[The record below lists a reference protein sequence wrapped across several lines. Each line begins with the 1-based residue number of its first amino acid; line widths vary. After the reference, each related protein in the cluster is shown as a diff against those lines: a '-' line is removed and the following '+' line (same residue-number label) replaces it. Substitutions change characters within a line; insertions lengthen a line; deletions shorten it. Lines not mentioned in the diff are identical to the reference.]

1 MRHANTLRRRQER
14 DDMIKQLTGQTL
26 IKGHIIEAKTFG
38 DPVITENG
46 YLAVAD
52 GIVQGVFSAVPAAFS
67 GATLIDETGNLIL
80 QGFSDMHLH
89 APQYPMLGMGMDLP
103 LMDWLKTYTFKTEAR
118 FADNAFAREV
128 YARLA
133 SELVKN
139 GTTRVCIYSSSHTDA
154 TLILM
159 EELEH
164 AGIGGYVG
172 KVNMDRASGEC
183 QESTEESKRETLR
196 WLDECARFTR
206 VRPILTPR
214 FTPSC
219 TNELMDWLGKVASE
233 RGIYVQSHLS
243 ENKRE
248 IELVKE
254 LHPDCEQYWQTY
266 EKYGLWTD
274 HTIMAHCV
282 HSDARE
288 QQAMIDHNVLCV
300 HCPDSNINICS
311 GFAPVRQMKERG
323 VWVALGSDI
332 AGGAQ
337 LPMLQVL
344 TGCLRMSKA
353 RAIETDGKEPFLT
366 VGEAYYLATSAGA
379 RYFGDADGF
388 AAGNPLHAVVLD
400 ESLLPPSA
408 RELTV
413 KERFERAVYLAD
425 DRSIAAVYGGGRQIR

>member
-1 MRHANTLRRRQER
+1 
-14 DDMIKQLTGQTL
+14 MIEL
-26 IKGHIIEAKTFG
+26 IKGNIIEAKEFG

-46 YLAVAD
+46 YIAVVNGVVA
-52 GIVQGVFSAVPAAFS
+52 GVFSEPPAEFS
-67 GATLIDETGNLIL
+67 GAKLADYSGRLIL

-103 LMDWLKTYTFKTEAR
+103 LMDWLKAYTFKTEAR
-118 FADNAFAREV
+118 FADAEFARTA
-128 YARLA
+128 YRRLSA
-133 SELVKN
+133 ELVNN
-139 GTTRVCIYSSSHTDA
+139 GTTRVCIYSSTHTDA

-159 EELEH
+159 EELER
-164 AGIGGYVG
+164 AGVGGYVG
-172 KVNMDRASGEC
+172 KVNMDRNSGEC
-183 QESTEESKRETLR
+183 QELTEESKRETLR
-196 WLDECARFTR
+196 WLDESERFSL

-219 TNELMDWLGKVASE
+219 SNELMQWLGGVAKE
-233 RGIYVQSHLS
+233 RGVFVQSHLS
-243 ENKRE
+243 ENYRE

-266 EKYGLWTD
+266 DKYGLWTD

-282 HSDARE
+282 HSDERE

-311 GFAPVRQMKERG
+311 GFAPVRQMKRRG

-337 LPMLQVL
+337 LPMLSVL

-353 RAIETDGKEPFLT
+353 RAIATGGEEPFLT

-379 RYFGDADGF
+379 RYFGDRDGF
-388 AAGNPLHAVVLD
+388 APGNPLHAVVLD
-400 ESLLPPSA
+400 DSSLPPSA
-408 RELTV
+408 RELSI

-425 DRSIAAVYGGGRQIR
+425 DRNIHAVYGAGRKIK

>member
-1 MRHANTLRRRQER
+1 MKEQTKSL
-14 DDMIKQLTGQTL
+14 TL
-26 IKGHIIEAKTFG
+26 IKGHIIEARTFG

-46 YLAVAD
+46 YIAVED
-52 GIVQGVFSAVPAAFS
+52 GVVKGVFAEIPADFANAAIS
-67 GATLIDETGNLIL
+67 DYSDKLIL

-103 LMDWLKTYTFKTEAR
+103 LMDWLNAYTFKTEAR
-118 FADNAFAREV
+118 FADNDFARRV
-128 YARLA
+128 YRRLA
-133 SELVKN
+133 AELVKN
-139 GTTRVCIYSSSHTDA
+139 GTTRVCIYSSTHTDA

-159 EELEH
+159 EELEK
-164 AGIGGYVG
+164 AGVGGYVG

-183 QESTEESKRETLR
+183 QEATEESKRETLR
-196 WLDECARFTR
+196 WLDESARFTSI
-206 VRPILTPR
+206 RPILTPR

-219 TNELMDWLGKVASE
+219 TDELMSWLGAVAAE
-233 RGIYVQSHLS
+233 KGVFVQSHLS

-266 EKYGLWTD
+266 DKYGLWTD

-282 HSDARE
+282 HSDERE

-353 RAIETDGKEPFLT
+353 RAIETEGREPFLT
-366 VGEAYYLATSAGA
+366 VGEAYYLATSAGS

-388 AAGNPLHAVVLD
+388 APGNPLHAVVLD
-400 ESLLPPSA
+400 DETLPPSA
-408 RELTV
+408 RTLTV

-425 DRSIAAVYGGGRQIR
+425 DRCISAVYGGGRKIK

>member
-1 MRHANTLRRRQER
+1 
-14 DDMIKQLTGQTL
+14 MIEL

-46 YLAVAD
+46 YLAAEN
-52 GIVQGVFSAVPAAFS
+52 GVVLGVYSALPERFS
-67 GATLIDETGNLIL
+67 GIPVTDYSNQLVL
-80 QGFSDMHLH
+80 QGFCDMHLH

-103 LMDWLKTYTFKTEAR
+103 LMDWLKAYTFKTEAR
-118 FADNAFAREV
+118 FADAEF
-128 YARLA
+128 ARLA
-133 SELVKN
+133 YSRLAAELVNN
-139 GTTRVCIYSSSHTDA
+139 GTTRVCIYSSTHTDA

-159 EELEH
+159 EELER
-164 AGIGGYVG
+164 AGICGYVG
-172 KVNMDRASGEC
+172 KVNMDRDSGEC
-183 QESTEESKRETLR
+183 QEETLESERETLR
-196 WLDECARFTR
+196 WLEECGRF
-206 VRPILTPR
+206 VKIKPILTPR

-219 TNELMDWLGKVASE
+219 TNELMDWLGKLAGE
-233 RGIYVQSHLS
+233 RGLYVQSHLS
-243 ENKRE
+243 ENYKE
-248 IELVKE
+248 IELVKQ

-266 EKYGLWTD
+266 DKYGLWSD

-311 GFAPVRQMKERG
+311 GFAPVRQMKNRG
-323 VWVALGSDI
+323 VWLALGSDI

-337 LPMLQVL
+337 LPMLQVI

-353 RAIETDGKEPFLT
+353 RAIATEGAEPFLT
-366 VGEAYYLATSAGA
+366 VGEAYYLATSGGA
-379 RYFGDADGF
+379 RYFGDKDGF
-388 AAGNPLHAVVLD
+388 APGNPLHAVVLS
-400 ESLLPPSA
+400 EAQLPPSA

-425 DRSIAAVYGGGRQIR
+425 DRAISAVYSAGRKIK

>member
-1 MRHANTLRRRQER
+1 MT
-14 DDMIKQLTGQTL
+14 KQLSGITL

-46 YLAVAD
+46 YLVVEN
-52 GIVQGVFSAVPAAFS
+52 GVVKGVFVDIPAEFAGAKVEDYS
-67 GATLIDETGNLIL
+67 GKLIL

-103 LMDWLKTYTFKTEAR
+103 LMDWLKAYTFKTEAR
-118 FADNAFAREV
+118 FADNGFAREV

-133 SELVKN
+133 QELVNN
-139 GTTRVCIYSSSHTDA
+139 GTTRVCIYSSTHVGA

-159 EELEH
+159 EELEK
-164 AGIGGYVG
+164 AGVGGYVG

-183 QESTEESKRETLR
+183 QEQTEESMRETLR
-196 WLDECARFTR
+196 WLDESARFTH
-206 VRPILTPR
+206 VKPILTPR

-219 TNELMDWLGKVASE
+219 SNELMDWLGKVAKE

-266 EKYGLWTD
+266 DKYGLWTD

-282 HSDARE
+282 HSDQLE

-323 VWVALGSDI
+323 VWLALGSDI

-353 RAIETDGKEPFLT
+353 RAIETEGKEPFLT
-366 VGEAYYLATSAGA
+366 VGEAYYLATSAGS

-388 AAGNPLHAVVLD
+388 APGNPLHAVVLD
-400 ESLLPPSA
+400 ESRLPPSA
-408 RELTV
+408 RELTI
-413 KERFERAVYLAD
+413 KERFERAMYLAD
-425 DRSIAAVYGGGRQIR
+425 DRSIHAVYGGGRKIK

>member
-1 MRHANTLRRRQER
+1 
-14 DDMIKQLTGQTL
+14 MIEL

-46 YLAVAD
+46 YLASEN
-52 GIVQGVFSAVPAAFS
+52 GVVLGVYSALPERFSDVPVTDYS
-67 GATLIDETGNLIL
+67 NQLVL
-80 QGFSDMHLH
+80 QGFCDMHLH

-103 LMDWLKTYTFKTEAR
+103 LMDWLKAYTFKTEAR
-118 FADNAFAREV
+118 FADAEFARLA

-133 SELVKN
+133 AELVKN
-139 GTTRVCIYSSSHTDA
+139 GTTRVCIYSSTHTDA

-159 EELEH
+159 EELER
-164 AGIGGYVG
+164 AGICGYVG
-172 KVNMDRASGEC
+172 KVNMDRDSGEC
-183 QESTEESKRETLR
+183 QEETLESERETLR
-196 WLDECARFTR
+196 WLEQCGHFSKIK
-206 VRPILTPR
+206 PILTPR

-219 TNELMDWLGKVASE
+219 TNELMDWLGKLAGE
-233 RGIYVQSHLS
+233 RGLYVQSHLS
-243 ENKRE
+243 ENYKE
-248 IELVKE
+248 IELVKR

-266 EKYGLWTD
+266 EKYDLWKD

-311 GFAPVRQMKERG
+311 GFAPVRQMKNRG
-323 VWVALGSDI
+323 VWLALGSDI

-337 LPMLQVL
+337 LPMLQVI

-353 RAIETDGKEPFLT
+353 RAIATEGAEPFLT
-366 VGEAYYLATSAGA
+366 VGEAYYLATSGGA
-379 RYFGDADGF
+379 RYFGDKDGF
-388 AAGNPLHAVVLD
+388 APGNPLHALVLS
-400 ESLLPPSA
+400 EAQLPPSA

-425 DRSIAAVYGGGRQIR
+425 DRAISAVYGAGRKIK

>member
-1 MRHANTLRRRQER
+1 
-14 DDMIKQLTGQTL
+14 
-26 IKGHIIEAKTFG
+26 
-38 DPVITENG
+38 
-46 YLAVAD
+46 
-52 GIVQGVFSAVPAAFS
+52 
-67 GATLIDETGNLIL
+67 
-80 QGFSDMHLH
+80 MHLH

-103 LMDWLKTYTFKTEAR
+103 LMDWLKAYTFKTEAR
-118 FADNAFAREV
+118 FADNDFAREA
-128 YARLA
+128 YSRLA
-133 SELVKN
+133 AELVKN
-139 GTTRVCIYSSSHTDA
+139 GTTRVCIYSSIHVDA

-159 EELEH
+159 EELEK
-164 AGIGGYVG
+164 AGIGGFVG

-183 QESTEESKRETLR
+183 QELTQDSKSDTLR
-196 WLDECARFTR
+196 WLDESARFTR
-206 VRPILTPR
+206 IRPILTPR

-219 TNELMDWLGKVASE
+219 TNELMDWLGKVAAE
-233 RGIYVQSHLS
+233 RGIFVQSHLS
-243 ENKRE
+243 ENRRE
-248 IELVKE
+248 IELVRE

-266 EKYGLWTD
+266 DKYGLWTD

-353 RAIETDGKEPFLT
+353 RAIETEGKEPFLT

-388 AAGNPLHAVVLD
+388 APGNPLHAVVLD
-400 ESLLPPSA
+400 ETNLPPSA
-408 RELTV
+408 RRLTV

-425 DRSIAAVYGGGRQIR
+425 DRTISAVYGGGRKIK

>member
-1 MRHANTLRRRQER
+1 
-14 DDMIKQLTGQTL
+14 MIEL

-46 YLAVAD
+46 YLAAEN
-52 GIVQGVFSAVPAAFS
+52 GVVLGVYSTLPERFS
-67 GATLIDETGNLIL
+67 GVPVTDYSNQLVL
-80 QGFSDMHLH
+80 QGFCDMHLH

-103 LMDWLKTYTFKTEAR
+103 LMDWLKAYTFKTEAR
-118 FADNAFAREV
+118 FADAEFARLA

-133 SELVKN
+133 AELVKN
-139 GTTRVCIYSSSHTDA
+139 GTTRVCIYSSTHTDA

-159 EELEH
+159 EELER
-164 AGIGGYVG
+164 AGICGYVG
-172 KVNMDRASGEC
+172 KVNMDRDSGEC
-183 QESTEESKRETLR
+183 QEETLESERETLR
-196 WLDECARFTR
+196 WLEECGRFSTIK
-206 VRPILTPR
+206 PILTPR

-219 TNELMDWLGKVASE
+219 TNDLMDWLGRLAGE
-233 RGIYVQSHLS
+233 RGLYVQSHLS
-243 ENKRE
+243 ENYKE
-248 IELVKE
+248 IELVKK

-266 EKYGLWTD
+266 EKYDLWKD

-311 GFAPVRQMKERG
+311 GFAPVRQMKNRG
-323 VWVALGSDI
+323 VWLALGSDI

-337 LPMLQVL
+337 LPMLQVI

-353 RAIETDGKEPFLT
+353 RAIATEGAEPFLT
-366 VGEAYYLATSAGA
+366 VGEAYYLATSGGA
-379 RYFGDADGF
+379 RYFGDKDGF
-388 AAGNPLHAVVLD
+388 APGNPLHAVVLD
-400 ESLLPPSA
+400 DAHLPPSA

-425 DRSIAAVYGGGRQIR
+425 DRAISAVYGAGRKIK

>member
-1 MRHANTLRRRQER
+1 
-14 DDMIKQLTGQTL
+14 MIEL

-46 YLAVAD
+46 YLAAEN
-52 GIVQGVFSAVPAAFS
+52 GIVLGVYSALPERFS
-67 GATLIDETGNLIL
+67 GVPVTDYSNQLVL
-80 QGFSDMHLH
+80 QGFCDMHLH

-103 LMDWLKTYTFKTEAR
+103 LMDWLKAYTFKTEAR
-118 FADNAFAREV
+118 FADADFARST
-128 YARLA
+128 YRRLA
-133 SELVKN
+133 AELVNN
-139 GTTRVCIYSSSHTDA
+139 GTTRVCIYSSTHADA

-159 EELEH
+159 EELER

-172 KVNMDRASGEC
+172 KVNMDRDSGEC
-183 QESTEESKRETLR
+183 QENTLESERETLR
-196 WLDECARFTR
+196 WLEESERFTKT
-206 VRPILTPR
+206 RPILTPR

-219 TNELMDWLGKVASE
+219 TNELMDWLGKLAGE
-233 RGIYVQSHLS
+233 RGLYVQSHLS
-243 ENKRE
+243 ENYKE
-248 IELVKE
+248 IELVKQ

-266 EKYGLWTD
+266 EKYGLWSD

-311 GFAPVRQMKERG
+311 GFAPVRQMKNRG
-323 VWVALGSDI
+323 VWLALGSDI

-337 LPMLQVL
+337 LPMLQVIS
-344 TGCLRMSKA
+344 GCLRMSKA
-353 RAIETDGKEPFLT
+353 RAIATEGAEPFLT
-366 VGEAYYLATSAGA
+366 VGEAYYLATSGGA

-388 AAGNPLHAVVLD
+388 APGNPLHAVVLS
-400 ESLLPPSA
+400 EAQLPPCA
-408 RELTV
+408 RALTV

-425 DRSIAAVYGGGRQIR
+425 DRAVTAVYGAGRKIK

>member
-1 MRHANTLRRRQER
+1 MKE
-14 DDMIKQLTGQTL
+14 L

-46 YLAVAD
+46 YLAVED
-52 GIVQGVFSAVPAAFS
+52 GVVHGVFPSVPVEYAGAKLTDYS
-67 GATLIDETGNLIL
+67 GRLIL

-118 FADNAFAREV
+118 FSDTAFARET

-133 SELVKN
+133 AELVKN
-139 GTTRVCIYSSSHTDA
+139 GTTRVCIYSSTHVDA

-159 EELEH
+159 EELEK

-172 KVNMDRASGEC
+172 KVNMDRSSGEC
-183 QESTEESKRETLR
+183 QELTEESKRETLR
-196 WLDECARFTR
+196 WLDESARFTQI
-206 VRPILTPR
+206 RPILTPR

-219 TNELMDWLGKVASE
+219 TDELMRWLGETAKE

-248 IELVKE
+248 TELVKE

-266 EKYGLWTD
+266 DKYGLWTD

-353 RAIETDGKEPFLT
+353 RAIATEGKEPFLT

-379 RYFGDADGF
+379 RYFGDANGF
-388 AAGNPLHAVVLD
+388 APGNPLHAVVLD
-400 ESLLPPSA
+400 ETSLPPST
-408 RELTV
+408 RKLTLQA
-413 KERFERAVYLAD
+413 RFERAVYLAD
-425 DRSIAAVYGGGRQIR
+425 DRSILAVYGAGKKMK

>member
-1 MRHANTLRRRQER
+1 
-14 DDMIKQLTGQTL
+14 MIEL
-26 IKGHIIEAKTFG
+26 IRGHIIEAKTFG

-46 YLAVAD
+46 YLAVED
-52 GIVQGVFSAVPAAFS
+52 GVVKGVFADVPVEFAGAKLTDYS
-67 GATLIDETGNLIL
+67 GKLIL

-103 LMDWLKTYTFKTEAR
+103 LMDWLKTYTFKTEAH
-118 FADNAFAREV
+118 FSDNAFAREV
-128 YARLA
+128 YGRLA
-133 SELVKN
+133 AELVKN
-139 GTTRVCIYSSSHTDA
+139 GTTRVCIYSSTHVDA

-159 EELEH
+159 EELEK
-164 AGIGGYVG
+164 AGVGGYVG

-183 QESTEESKRETLR
+183 QERTEDSKRETLR
-196 WLDECARFTR
+196 WLDACEKFTS

-219 TNELMDWLGKVASE
+219 TDELMQWLGDTAKE
-233 RGIYVQSHLS
+233 RGLFVQSHLS
-243 ENKRE
+243 ENLRE

-274 HTIMAHCV
+274 NTIMAHCV

-288 QQAMIDHNVLCV
+288 QQAMIDYNVLCV

-311 GFAPVRQMKERG
+311 GFAPVRQMMERG

-337 LPMLQVL
+337 LPMMQVL

-353 RAIETDGKEPFLT
+353 RAIATEGREPFLT

-388 AAGNPLHAVVLD
+388 APGNPLHAVVLD
-400 ESLLPPSA
+400 ESRLPPSA
-408 RELTV
+408 RELTLQ
-413 KERFERAVYLAD
+413 ERFERAVYLAD
-425 DRSIAAVYGGGRQIR
+425 DRSISAVYGSGKKIL

>member
-1 MRHANTLRRRQER
+1 MTER
-14 DDMIKQLTGQTL
+14 LSGKML

-38 DPVITENG
+38 DPAITENG
-46 YLAVAD
+46 YLAVED
-52 GIVQGVFSAVPAAFS
+52 GVVKGVYSGVPAEFS
-67 GATLIDETGNLIL
+67 NAKTIDYSDQLIL

-89 APQYPMLGMGMDLP
+89 APQYPMLGMGMDLT
-103 LMDWLKTYTFKTEAR
+103 LLDWLKTYTFKTESR
-118 FADNAFAREV
+118 FADNGFAREV
-128 YARLA
+128 YARLSA
-133 SELVKN
+133 ELVNN
-139 GTTRVCIYSSSHTDA
+139 GTTRVCIYSSMHTDA

-159 EELEH
+159 EELEK
-164 AGIGGYVG
+164 AGICGYAG

-183 QESTEESKRETLR
+183 QELTEESKRETLR
-196 WLDECARFTR
+196 WLDACENFTR

-219 TNELMDWLGKVASE
+219 TNELMEWLGGVATE
-233 RGIYVQSHLS
+233 RGLFVQSHLS

-248 IELVKE
+248 IALVKE

-266 EKYGLWTD
+266 DKFGLWTD

-337 LPMLQVL
+337 LPMIQVM
-344 TGCLRMSKA
+344 TGCLKMSKA
-353 RAIETDGKEPFLT
+353 RAIDTDGKEPFLS

-388 AAGNPLHAVVLD
+388 APGNPLHAVVLD
-400 ESLLPPSA
+400 EINLPPSA
-408 RELTV
+408 RKLTV
-413 KERFERAVYLAD
+413 KERFERAVYLSD
-425 DRSIAAVYGGGRQIR
+425 DRNIAAVYGDGRRIK

>member
-1 MRHANTLRRRQER
+1 MTQ
-14 DDMIKQLTGQTL
+14 QLTGLTL
-26 IKGHIIEAKTFG
+26 LKGHIIEAKTFG

-46 YLAVAD
+46 YLAVKD
-52 GIVQGVFSAVPAAFS
+52 GVVAGVYSEIPAAFAAARVEDYS
-67 GATLIDETGNLIL
+67 GKLIL

-103 LMDWLKTYTFKTEAR
+103 LMDWLKAYTFKTEAR
-118 FADNAFAREV
+118 FADNDFAREA
-128 YARLA
+128 YSRLA
-133 SELVKN
+133 AELVKN
-139 GTTRVCIYSSSHTDA
+139 GTTRVCIYSSVHTDA

-159 EELEH
+159 DELEK
-164 AGIGGYVG
+164 AGIAGYVG

-183 QESTEESKRETLR
+183 QELTEDSKRETLR
-196 WLDECARFTR
+196 WLDESSRFTR
-206 VRPILTPR
+206 IRPILTPR

-219 TNELMDWLGKVASE
+219 TDELMEWLGNLASE
-233 RGIYVQSHLS
+233 RDIFVQSHLS

-248 IELVKE
+248 IELVHE

-266 EKYGLWTD
+266 EKYGLWKD
-274 HTIMAHCV
+274 QTIMAHCV

-288 QQAMIDHNVLCV
+288 QQAMMDHNVLCV

-353 RAIETDGKEPFLT
+353 RAIETEGREPFLT

-388 AAGNPLHAVVLD
+388 APGNPLHAVVLD
-400 ESLLPPSA
+400 ESNLPPRA
-408 RELTV
+408 RELTI

-425 DRSIAAVYGGGRQIR
+425 DRCIAAVYGGGRRVK

>member
-1 MRHANTLRRRQER
+1 
-14 DDMIKQLTGQTL
+14 MIEL

-46 YLAVAD
+46 YLAAEN
-52 GIVQGVFSAVPAAFS
+52 GVVLGVYSALPERFAGVPVTDYS
-67 GATLIDETGNLIL
+67 NQLVL
-80 QGFSDMHLH
+80 QGFCDMHLH

-103 LMDWLKTYTFKTEAR
+103 LMDWLKAYTFKTEAR
-118 FADNAFAREV
+118 FADADF
-128 YARLA
+128 ARLA
-133 SELVKN
+133 YSRLTAELVKN
-139 GTTRVCIYSSSHTDA
+139 GTTRVCIYSSTHTDA

-159 EELEH
+159 EELER

-172 KVNMDRASGEC
+172 KVNMDRDSGEC
-183 QESTEESKRETLR
+183 QEETLESERETLR
-196 WLDECARFTR
+196 WLEACGRFTK
-206 VRPILTPR
+206 VKPILTPR

-219 TNELMDWLGKVASE
+219 TNDLMDWLGKLAGE
-233 RGIYVQSHLS
+233 RGLFVQSHLS
-243 ENKRE
+243 ENYKE
-248 IELVKE
+248 IELVKQ

-266 EKYGLWTD
+266 EKYGLWSD

-311 GFAPVRQMKERG
+311 GFAPVRQMKNRG
-323 VWVALGSDI
+323 VWLALGSDI

-337 LPMLQVL
+337 LPMLQVI

-353 RAIETDGKEPFLT
+353 RAIATQGAEPFLT
-366 VGEAYYLATSAGA
+366 VGEAYYLATSGGA

-388 AAGNPLHAVVLD
+388 APGNPLHAVVLS
-400 ESLLPPSA
+400 EAALPPSA

-425 DRSIAAVYGGGRQIR
+425 DRAISAVYSAGKKIK

>member
-1 MRHANTLRRRQER
+1 
-14 DDMIKQLTGQTL
+14 MIEL

-46 YLAVAD
+46 YLATENGV
-52 GIVQGVFSAVPAAFS
+52 VRGVF
-67 GATLIDETGNLIL
+67 ATLPEQYANAPVTDFSDRLIL
-80 QGFSDMHLH
+80 QGFCDMHLH

-103 LMDWLKTYTFKTEAR
+103 LMDWLKAYTFKTEAR
-118 FADNAFAREV
+118 FADSTFARET
-128 YARLA
+128 YRRLA
-133 SELVKN
+133 AELVKN
-139 GTTRVCIYSSSHTDA
+139 GTTRVCAYSSTHTDA

-159 EELEH
+159 EELEK
-164 AGIGGYVG
+164 AGVGGYVG
-172 KVNMDRASGEC
+172 KVNMDRDSGDC
-183 QESTEESKRETLR
+183 QEQTEESKRETLR
-196 WLDECARFTR
+196 WLDACARFTAIK
-206 VRPILTPR
+206 PILTPR

-219 TNELMDWLGKVASE
+219 SNDLMDWLGKLAGE
-233 RGIYVQSHLS
+233 RGLYVQSHLS
-243 ENKRE
+243 ENFRE

-254 LHPDCEQYWQTY
+254 LHPNCEQYWETY
-266 EKYGLWTD
+266 EQYGLWTD

-311 GFAPVRQMKERG
+311 GFAPVRQMKNRG
-323 VWVALGSDI
+323 VWLALGSDI

-353 RAIETDGKEPFLT
+353 RAIATAGAEPFLT

-379 RYFGDADGF
+379 KYFGDADGF
-388 AAGNPLHAVVLD
+388 APGNPLHAVVLD
-400 ESLLPPSA
+400 ETALPQSA
-408 RELTV
+408 RLLTV
-413 KERFERAVYLAD
+413 QERFERAVYLAD
-425 DRSIAAVYGGGRQIR
+425 DRSVAAVYGAGRRMK

>member
-1 MRHANTLRRRQER
+1 
-14 DDMIKQLTGQTL
+14 MIEL
-26 IKGHIIEAKTFG
+26 IHGNIIEAKTFG
-38 DPVITENG
+38 DPVITQNG
-46 YLAVAD
+46 YLAVED
-52 GIVQGVFSAVPAAFS
+52 GVVRGVFSERPPEFAAARVADYA
-67 GATLIDETGNLIL
+67 GRLIL

-103 LMDWLKTYTFKTEAR
+103 LMDWLKAYTFKTESR
-118 FADNAFAREV
+118 FADCGFAREV

-133 SELVKN
+133 AELIGN
-139 GTTRVCIYSSSHTDA
+139 GTTRVCIYSSIHMDA

-159 EELEH
+159 EELEK
-164 AGIGGYVG
+164 AGVGGFVG

-183 QESTEESKRETLR
+183 EETTEQSKRETLR
-196 WLDECARFTR
+196 WLDECGRFSR
-206 VRPILTPR
+206 IRPILTPR

-219 TNELMDWLGKVASE
+219 SDELMGWLGALAAE
-233 RGIYVQSHLS
+233 RNLYVQSHLS
-243 ENKRE
+243 ENMRE
-248 IELVKE
+248 IELVRE

-266 EKYGLWTD
+266 EKYGLWKE

-288 QQAMIDHNVLCV
+288 QQAMIDHDVLCV

-311 GFAPVRQMKERG
+311 GFAPVRQMVQRG

-353 RAIETDGKEPFLT
+353 RAIATGGAEPFLT

-379 RYFGDADGF
+379 RYFGDAAGF
-388 AAGNPLHAVVLD
+388 APGNPLHAVVLD
-400 ESLLPPSA
+400 ESGMPPSA

-413 KERFERAVYLAD
+413 QERFERAVYLAD
-425 DRSIAAVYGGGRQIR
+425 DRSIAAVYAAGRRVK

>member
-1 MRHANTLRRRQER
+1 MTE
-14 DDMIKQLTGQTL
+14 L
-26 IKGHIIEAKTFG
+26 IKGHIIEAQSFG

-46 YLAVAD
+46 YLAVED
-52 GIVQGVFSAVPAAFS
+52 GVVRGVFSSVPAQYAGANVVDYS
-67 GATLIDETGNLIL
+67 GQLIL
-80 QGFSDMHLH
+80 QGFADMHLH

-118 FADNAFAREV
+118 FSDTGFAREV
-128 YARLA
+128 YSRLA
-133 SELVKN
+133 RVLADN
-139 GTTRVCIYSSSHTDA
+139 GTTRVCIYSSIHTDA

-159 EELEH
+159 EELEKV
-164 AGIGGYVG
+164 GVGGYVG
-172 KVNMDRASGEC
+172 KVNMDRDSCEC
-183 QESTEESKRETLR
+183 QEDTEESKRETLR
-196 WLDECARFTR
+196 WLEGAARFSL
-206 VRPILTPR
+206 VKPVLTPR

-219 TNELMDWLGKVASE
+219 TDELMRWLGETAKE
-233 RGIYVQSHLS
+233 RGVFVQSHLS
-243 ENKRE
+243 ENKKE
-248 IELVKE
+248 IALVKQ

-266 EKYGLWTD
+266 DKFGLWTD

-337 LPMLQVL
+337 LSMLQVL
-344 TGCLRMSKA
+344 TSCLRMSKA
-353 RAIETDGKEPFLT
+353 RAIATDGKEPFLT

-379 RYFGDADGF
+379 RYFGDRDGF
-388 AAGNPLHAVVLD
+388 APGNPLHAVVLND
-400 ESLLPPSA
+400 VALPPAA
-408 RELTV
+408 RELTIQ
-413 KERFERAVYLAD
+413 ERFERAVYLAD
-425 DRSIAAVYGGGRQIR
+425 DRSITAVYGSGRKIK

>member
-1 MRHANTLRRRQER
+1 MRESSAIE
-14 DDMIKQLTGQTL
+14 L
-26 IKGHIIEAKTFG
+26 IKGHIIEAKTFS

-46 YLAVAD
+46 YLAVED
-52 GIVQGVFSAVPAAFS
+52 GVVRGVFAALPERYAGAPVTDFS
-67 GATLIDETGNLIL
+67 DKLIL

-118 FADNAFAREV
+118 FSDNDFARNV
-128 YARLA
+128 YRRLA
-133 SELVKN
+133 SELMKN
-139 GTTRVCIYSSSHTDA
+139 GTTRVCIYSSAHAEA

-159 EELEH
+159 EELER
-164 AGIGGYVG
+164 AGVGGYVG
-172 KVNMDRASGEC
+172 KVNMDRGSGEC
-183 QESTEESKRETLR
+183 QETTEQSKRETLR
-196 WLDECARFTR
+196 WLDGCDRFSL

-219 TNELMDWLGKVASE
+219 TDELLRWLGETAKE
-233 RGIYVQSHLS
+233 RGLFVQSHLS
-243 ENKRE
+243 ENKKE
-248 IELVKE
+248 IELVKQ

-266 EKYGLWTD
+266 DKFGLWTD

-282 HSDARE
+282 HSDERE
-288 QQAMIDHNVLCV
+288 QQAMIDHNVLCA

-353 RAIETDGKEPFLT
+353 RAIATEGREPFLT
-366 VGEAYYLATSAGA
+366 VGEAYYLATSAGS
-379 RYFGDADGF
+379 RYFGDGDGF
-388 AAGNPLHAVVLD
+388 APGNPLHAVVLD
-400 ESLLPPSA
+400 DASLPPSA

-425 DRSIAAVYGGGRQIR
+425 DRAITAVYGAGRRLK

>member
-1 MRHANTLRRRQER
+1 
-14 DDMIKQLTGQTL
+14 
-26 IKGHIIEAKTFG
+26 
-38 DPVITENG
+38 
-46 YLAVAD
+46 
-52 GIVQGVFSAVPAAFS
+52 
-67 GATLIDETGNLIL
+67 
-80 QGFSDMHLH
+80 
-89 APQYPMLGMGMDLP
+89 
-103 LMDWLKTYTFKTEAR
+103 
-118 FADNAFAREV
+118 
-128 YARLA
+128 
-133 SELVKN
+133 
-139 GTTRVCIYSSSHTDA
+139 
-154 TLILM
+154 M
-159 EELEH
+159 EELEK

-183 QESTEESKRETLR
+183 QELTEESKRETLR
-196 WLDECARFTR
+196 WLDESARFTR
-206 VRPILTPR
+206 IRPILTPR

-219 TNELMDWLGKVASE
+219 TDELMGWLGTVAKE
-233 RGIYVQSHLS
+233 RDVYVQSHLS

-248 IELVKE
+248 MELVKE

-266 EKYGLWTD
+266 DKFGLWTD

-311 GFAPVRQMKERG
+311 GFAPVRQMVERG

-353 RAIETDGKEPFLT
+353 RAIATEGKEPFLT
-366 VGEAYYLATSAGA
+366 VGEAYYLATSAGS
-379 RYFGDADGF
+379 RYFGDAEGF
-388 AAGNPLHAVVLD
+388 APGNPLHAVVLD
-400 ESLLPPSA
+400 ESRLPPSA
-408 RELTV
+408 RELTL

-425 DRSIAAVYGGGRQIR
+425 DRSIAAVYGGGRKIK

>member
-1 MRHANTLRRRQER
+1 ME
-14 DDMIKQLTGQTL
+14 L

-38 DPVITENG
+38 DPAITENG
-46 YLAVAD
+46 YLAVED
-52 GIVQGVFSAVPAAFS
+52 GRIAGVFANLPDAYQGAPVTDFS
-67 GATLIDETGNLIL
+67 DRLIL
-80 QGFSDMHLH
+80 QGFCDMHLH

-103 LMDWLKTYTFKTEAR
+103 LMDWLKAYTFKTEVR
-118 FADNAFAREV
+118 FSDTGFAREA
-128 YARLA
+128 YQRLA
-133 SELVKN
+133 AELVKN
-139 GTTRVCIYSSSHTDA
+139 GTTRVSIYSSIHTDA

-159 EELEH
+159 EELEK
-164 AGIGGYVG
+164 AGVSGFVG
-172 KVNMDRASGEC
+172 KVNMDRNSCEC
-183 QESTEESKRETLR
+183 QEETEESKRETLR
-196 WLDECARFTR
+196 WLEGCGRFEN
-206 VRPILTPR
+206 VKPILTPR

-219 TNELMDWLGKVASE
+219 TNEIMAWLGALAKE
-233 RGIYVQSHLS
+233 RGLFVQSHLS
-243 ENKRE
+243 ENNKE
-248 IELVKE
+248 IELVLQ

-266 EKYGLWTD
+266 DKYGLWKD

-323 VWVALGSDI
+323 VWLALGSDI

-337 LPMLQVL
+337 LPMLQVM

-353 RAIETDGKEPFLT
+353 RAIATQGAEPFLT
-366 VGEAYYLATSAGA
+366 VGEAYYLATSGGA

-388 AAGNPLHAVVLD
+388 AAGNPLHALVMDD
-400 ESLLPPSA
+400 ESLPPNA
-408 RELTV
+408 RPLTV

-425 DRSIAAVYGGGRQIR
+425 ERNITAVYGAGKRIR

>member
-1 MRHANTLRRRQER
+1 
-14 DDMIKQLTGQTL
+14 MIEL
-26 IKGHIIEAKTFG
+26 IKGHIIEAKSFG
-38 DPVITENG
+38 DLIITENG
-46 YLAVAD
+46 YLAIENGAVL
-52 GIVQGVFSAVPAAFS
+52 GVF
-67 GATLIDETGNLIL
+67 GALPTEYADVKLTDYSDQLIL

-103 LMDWLKTYTFKTEAR
+103 LMDWLKAYTFKTEAR
-118 FADNAFAREV
+118 FADADFARSA
-128 YARLA
+128 YRRLA
-133 SELVKN
+133 TELVNN
-139 GTTRVCIYSSSHTDA
+139 GTTRVCIYSSTHTDA

-159 EELEH
+159 EELER
-164 AGIGGYVG
+164 AGVGGYVG
-172 KVNMDRASGEC
+172 KVNMDRNSGEC
-183 QESTEESKRETLR
+183 QELTEESKRETLR
-196 WLDECARFTR
+196 WLDESARFSL

-219 TNELMDWLGKVASE
+219 TNELMRWLGELARE

-243 ENKRE
+243 ENVKE
-248 IELVKE
+248 MELVKE
-254 LHPDCEQYWQTY
+254 LHPDCEQYWETY
-266 EKYGLWTD
+266 DKYGLWTN
-274 HTIMAHCV
+274 HTVMAHCV

-337 LPMLQVL
+337 LPMLSVL
-344 TGCLRMSKA
+344 TGALRMSKA
-353 RAIETDGKEPFLT
+353 RAIATEGREPFLT

-379 RYFGDADGF
+379 QYFGDQDGF
-388 AAGNPLHAVVLD
+388 APGNPLNAVVLD
-400 ESLLPPSA
+400 DNALPPRA

-425 DRSIAAVYGGGRQIR
+425 DRNIVAVYGSGRQIK

>member
-1 MRHANTLRRRQER
+1 MTE
-14 DDMIKQLTGQTL
+14 KLTGKTL

-46 YLAVAD
+46 YLAVED
-52 GIVQGVFSAVPAAFS
+52 GAVKGVYSSLPGEFIDAN
-67 GATLIDETGNLIL
+67 LIDYSDQLIL
-80 QGFSDMHLH
+80 QSFCDMHLH

-103 LMDWLKTYTFKTEAR
+103 LMDWLKAYTFKTEAR
-118 FADNAFAREV
+118 FSDTGFAREV

-133 SELVKN
+133 AELVKN
-139 GTTRVCIYSSSHTDA
+139 GTTRVCIYSSMHTDA

-159 EELEH
+159 EELEK
-164 AGIGGYVG
+164 AGIGGYAG

-183 QESTEESKRETLR
+183 QELTQESKRETLR
-196 WLDECARFTR
+196 WLDACERFTHI
-206 VRPILTPR
+206 RPILTPR

-219 TNELMDWLGKVASE
+219 TNELMEWLGNVAKE
-233 RGIYVQSHLS
+233 RGLFVQSHLS

-266 EKYGLWTD
+266 DKYGLWTD

-337 LPMLQVL
+337 LPMLQVM

-353 RAIETDGKEPFLT
+353 RAIDTEGEEPFLS

-379 RYFGDADGF
+379 RYFGDAEGF
-388 AAGNPLHAVVLD
+388 APGNPLHAVVLN
-400 ESLLPPSA
+400 ETTLPPSA

-413 KERFERAVYLAD
+413 KERFERAIYLSD
-425 DRSIAAVYGGGRQIR
+425 DRNIAAVYGDGRKLK

>member
-1 MRHANTLRRRQER
+1 MTEQVSGRY
-14 DDMIKQLTGQTL
+14 L
-26 IKGHIIEAKTFG
+26 IQGHIIEAKCFG

-46 YLAVAD
+46 FLAVED
-52 GIVQGVFSAVPAAFS
+52 GIVKGVYSTIPAEFS
-67 GATLIDETGNLIL
+67 GAARIDYSGKLIL

-103 LMDWLKTYTFKTEAR
+103 LMDWLKAYTFKTEAR
-118 FADNAFAREV
+118 FADNGFAREV

-139 GTTRVCIYSSSHTDA
+139 GTTRVCIYSSTHTDA

-159 EELEH
+159 EELEN
-164 AGIGGYVG
+164 AGIGGFVG

-183 QESTEESKRETLR
+183 QELTEESKRETLR
-196 WLDECARFTR
+196 WLDESARFSR
-206 VRPILTPR
+206 IRPILTPR

-219 TNELMDWLGKVASE
+219 SNELMDWLGKVAAE
-233 RGIYVQSHLS
+233 RGIFVQSHLS

-248 IELVKE
+248 IELVHE

-282 HSDARE
+282 HSDA
-288 QQAMIDHNVLCV
+288 
-300 HCPDSNINICS
+300 DSNINICS

-353 RAIETDGKEPFLT
+353 RAIETEGKEPFLT
-366 VGEAYYLATSAGA
+366 VGEAYYLATSAGS
-379 RYFGDADGF
+379 RYFGDVDGF
-388 AAGNPLHAVVLD
+388 APGNPLHAVVLD
-400 ESLLPPSA
+400 ESRLPPSA
-408 RELTV
+408 RELTI

-425 DRSIAAVYGGGRQIR
+425 DRSIAAVYGGGRKIK

>member
-1 MRHANTLRRRQER
+1 
-14 DDMIKQLTGQTL
+14 MIEI

-38 DPVITENG
+38 DPAITENG
-46 YLAVAD
+46 CLVSED
-52 GIVQGVFSAVPAAFS
+52 GVVRGVFAQMPAEYANAKVTDYS
-67 GATLIDETGNLIL
+67 DQLVL

-103 LMDWLKTYTFKTEAR
+103 LMDWLKAYTFKTEAR
-118 FADNAFAREV
+118 FSDTEYAREV
-128 YARLA
+128 YQKLAR
-133 SELVKN
+133 ELVNN
-139 GTTRVCIYSSSHTDA
+139 GTTRVCIYSSTHTDA

-159 EELEH
+159 EELER

-172 KVNMDRASGEC
+172 KVNMDRNSNEC
-183 QESTEESKRETLR
+183 QETTEESERETLR
-196 WLDECARFTR
+196 WLDACGRFSL
-206 VRPILTPR
+206 VKPILTPR

-219 TNELMDWLGKVASE
+219 TNELMAWLGKTASE
-233 RGIYVQSHLS
+233 RKLFVQSHLS

-266 EKYGLWTD
+266 DKYGLWTD

-282 HSDARE
+282 HSDERE
-288 QQAMIDHNVLCV
+288 QQAMIKNNVLCV

-311 GFAPVRQMKERG
+311 GFAPVRRMVNRG
-323 VWVALGSDI
+323 VWLALGSDI
-332 AGGAQ
+332 ACGAQ

-353 RAIETDGKEPFLT
+353 RAIATEGEDAFLT
-366 VGEAYYLATSAGA
+366 VGEAYYLATSAGS

-388 AAGNPLHAVVLD
+388 APGNPLHAVVLD
-400 ESLLPPSA
+400 ESSLPPSA
-408 RELTV
+408 RALTV
-413 KERFERAVYLAD
+413 KERFERAVYLSD
-425 DRSIAAVYGGGRQIR
+425 ERNIAAVYANGRKIK

>member
-1 MRHANTLRRRQER
+1 
-14 DDMIKQLTGQTL
+14 MIEL
-26 IKGHIIEAKTFG
+26 IKGHIIEAKSFG

-46 YLAVAD
+46 YLAVEN
-52 GIVQGVFSAVPAAFS
+52 GVIRGVFAELPAEYADVKLTDYS
-67 GATLIDETGNLIL
+67 DQLIL

-103 LMDWLKTYTFKTEAR
+103 LMDWLKAYTFKTEAR
-118 FADNAFAREV
+118 FADADFARSA
-128 YARLA
+128 YRRLA
-133 SELVKN
+133 TELVNN
-139 GTTRVCIYSSSHTDA
+139 GTTRVCIYSSTHTDA

-159 EELEH
+159 EELEN
-164 AGIGGYVG
+164 AGVGGYVG
-172 KVNMDRASGEC
+172 KVNMDRNSGEC
-183 QESTEESKRETLR
+183 QELTEESKRETLR
-196 WLDECARFTR
+196 WLDESARFSL

-219 TNELMDWLGKVASE
+219 TNELMRWLGEVAKE

-243 ENKRE
+243 ENVKE

-254 LHPDCEQYWQTY
+254 LHPDCEQYWETY
-266 EKYGLWTD
+266 DKYGLWTN
-274 HTIMAHCV
+274 HTVMAHCV

-337 LPMLQVL
+337 LPMLSVL
-344 TGCLRMSKA
+344 TGALRMSKA
-353 RAIETDGKEPFLT
+353 RAIATEGREPFLT

-379 RYFGDADGF
+379 QYFGDQDGF
-388 AAGNPLHAVVLD
+388 APGNPLHAVVLD
-400 ESLLPPSA
+400 DSALPPRA

-425 DRSIAAVYGGGRQIR
+425 DRSIVAVYGSGRQIK